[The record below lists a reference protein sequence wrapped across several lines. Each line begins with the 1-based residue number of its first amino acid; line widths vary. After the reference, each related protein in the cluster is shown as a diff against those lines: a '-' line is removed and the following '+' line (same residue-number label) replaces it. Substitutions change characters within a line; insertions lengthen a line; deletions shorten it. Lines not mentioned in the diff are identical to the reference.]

1 MAVTLNVAWSLPE
14 ALLAP
19 MDFAPPAV
27 LDGISTVVTIFPVL
41 SELVDDN
48 TTPDMVKSIIELG
61 PNPEPRTV
69 IGVPGGPWSGLTLK
83 EDVIVNVRVRVVPIM
98 TLYVPAATAGTIIG
112 VLKDPVELAPTV
124 DNCWL
129 SNVITTFSF
138 G

>member
-83 EDVIVNVRVRVVPIM
+83 EDVMVNVRVRVVPIL
-98 TLYVPAATAGTIIG
+98 TLYVPAATAGIVIG
-112 VLKDPVELAPTV
+112 VLKVPVVLAPTV
-124 DNCWL
+124 DNC
-129 SNVITTFSF
+129 
-138 G
+138 